1 MFKTLVICAV
11 VSASVVACSTM
22 ANRSESGA
30 PRPAG
35 QAAAVACPQNSSAS
49 RLPQRPGA
57 CSSSPG
63 RTYSNEDIQR
73 TGQTDVASAL
83 QLLDPS
89 ISAHH

>member
-11 VSASVVACSTM
+11 VSASVAGCSTT
-22 ANRSESGA
+22 ST
-30 PRPAG
+30 RPATPT
-35 QAAAVACPQNSSAS
+35 AAVACPQNSSAS
-49 RLPQRPGA
+49 RLPQRPGT
-57 CSSSPG
+57 CSSTPG